1 MEDKADEAS
10 VDRREE
16 KPTSLNEL
24 RELLV
29 GPEQKQIGRL
39 KERLDDPELHAED
52 VSRVLAEA
60 IVLRSSRDD
69 QLPKALEHSVEE
81 SIKASVSR
89 NPKPLVD
96 ALSPVMGP
104 AIGKAIF
111 SAIRR
116 MIQSLNQTVE
126 NNLSLQGLKWRLESF
141 RTKKP
146 FREIVLR
153 HTLVYLVE
161 QVFLIHRNTG
171 AVLQHVVA
179 KEVAE
184 QDPDQVSG
192 MREAIQDYFQDA
204 TGLEHDRALESLRI
218 GDRNLWVEQGVHATL
233 AAVIRENPTIKLQ
246 GVLRETIDTIHFMKS
261 EELES
266 FDGDVSP
273 FEDLKS
279 YLEGC
284 LQSQVKEGRRKI
296 SPLLWLLLGIVV
308 LVITLWVSYS
318 MRDERRWS
326 NYVDRLRSEP
336 GIVITDTE
344 RRSGKYYVFGLRDPL
359 AADPKEMLKQ
369 ENIEPE
375 SVVFQWEAYRALH
388 PEFTITRARKLLQ
401 PPETVTLDLKDG
413 VLYAVGYAPPQ
424 WAVEARKLAIAIPG
438 VFQLNEDKLKDQAQ
452 HPARILA
459 QAKELL
465 EPPSTVSLKLEDN
478 VLYASGSAS
487 HGWIVNT
494 RERSKSLSGIERF
507 QEDNLVDLDQRNV
520 AVLKKSIEGQSLR
533 FGAKSTSTTPE
544 QEDVIRNLAKKI
556 GQIKHSAE
564 ALGKTTRI
572 EIIGHTDSSGNERT
586 NLIVSHK
593 RAQHVMSLLVAEG
606 LQANNFITKGQ
617 GSKEPL
623 REERTQG
630 DKEANRR
637 VTFRVILADK
647 PG

>member
-1 MEDKADEAS
+1 MAKISMEDKADEAS

-16 KPTSLNEL
+16 KPTSLNKL

-29 GPEQKQIGRL
+29 GPEQEQICRL

-60 IVLRSSRDD
+60 IALRSSRDD

-89 NPKPLVD
+89 NPEPLVE
-96 ALSPVMGP
+96 ALFPVMGP

-111 SAIRR
+111 SAISR

-171 AVLQHVVA
+171 TVLQHVVA

-184 QDPDQVSG
+184 RDPDQVSG
-192 MREAIQDYFQDA
+192 MREAIQDYFQDT

-246 GVLRETIDTIHFMKS
+246 GVLRETIDTIHLMKS

-284 LQSQVKEGRRKI
+284 LQS
-296 SPLLWLLLGIVV
+296 
-308 LVITLWVSYS
+308 
-318 MRDERRWS
+318 
-326 NYVDRLRSEP
+326 
-336 GIVITDTE
+336 
-344 RRSGKYYVFGLRDPL
+344 
-359 AADPKEMLKQ
+359 
-369 ENIEPE
+369 
-375 SVVFQWEAYRALH
+375 
-388 PEFTITRARKLLQ
+388 
-401 PPETVTLDLKDG
+401 
-413 VLYAVGYAPPQ
+413 
-424 WAVEARKLAIAIPG
+424 
-438 VFQLNEDKLKDQAQ
+438 
-452 HPARILA
+452 
-459 QAKELL
+459 
-465 EPPSTVSLKLEDN
+465 
-478 VLYASGSAS
+478 
-487 HGWIVNT
+487 
-494 RERSKSLSGIERF
+494 
-507 QEDNLVDLDQRNV
+507 
-520 AVLKKSIEGQSLR
+520 
-533 FGAKSTSTTPE
+533 
-544 QEDVIRNLAKKI
+544 
-556 GQIKHSAE
+556 
-564 ALGKTTRI
+564 
-572 EIIGHTDSSGNERT
+572 
-586 NLIVSHK
+586 
-593 RAQHVMSLLVAEG
+593 
-606 LQANNFITKGQ
+606 
-617 GSKEPL
+617 
-623 REERTQG
+623 
-630 DKEANRR
+630 
-637 VTFRVILADK
+637 
-647 PG
+647 

>member
-1 MEDKADEAS
+1 
-10 VDRREE
+10 
-16 KPTSLNEL
+16 
-24 RELLV
+24 
-29 GPEQKQIGRL
+29 
-39 KERLDDPELHAED
+39 
-52 VSRVLAEA
+52 
-60 IVLRSSRDD
+60 
-69 QLPKALEHSVEE
+69 
-81 SIKASVSR
+81 
-89 NPKPLVD
+89 
-96 ALSPVMGP
+96 
-104 AIGKAIF
+104 
-111 SAIRR
+111 
-116 MIQSLNQTVE
+116 
-126 NNLSLQGLKWRLESF
+126 
-141 RTKKP
+141 
-146 FREIVLR
+146 
-153 HTLVYLVE
+153 
-161 QVFLIHRNTG
+161 
-171 AVLQHVVA
+171 
-179 KEVAE
+179 
-184 QDPDQVSG
+184 
-192 MREAIQDYFQDA
+192 
-204 TGLEHDRALESLRI
+204 
-218 GDRNLWVEQGVHATL
+218 
-233 AAVIRENPTIKLQ
+233 
-246 GVLRETIDTIHFMKS
+246 
-261 EELES
+261 
-266 FDGDVSP
+266 
-273 FEDLKS
+273 
-279 YLEGC
+279 
-284 LQSQVKEGRRKI
+284 
-296 SPLLWLLLGIVV
+296 VV
-308 LVITLWVSYS
+308 LVITLWVSYF

-564 ALGKTTRI
+564 ALGKTARI

-630 DKEANRR
+630 DKEANHS
-637 VTFRVILADK
+637 VTFRVILAEK

>member
-60 IVLRSSRDD
+60 IALRSSRDD

-96 ALSPVMGP
+96 ALFPVMGP

-116 MIQSLNQTVE
+116 MIQSLNQTIE

-192 MREAIQDYFQDA
+192 MREAIQDYFQD
-204 TGLEHDRALESLRI
+204 TSGLEHDRALESLRI

-246 GVLRETIDTIHFMKS
+246 GVLRETIDTIHVMKS

-318 MRDERRWS
+318 MRDQRRWS

-344 RRSGKYYVFGLRDPL
+344 KRSGKYYVFGLWDPL

-375 SVVFQWEAYRALH
+375 IVVFQWEAYRALH

-401 PPETVTLDLKDG
+401 PPETVNLDLKEG

-424 WAVEARKLAIAIPG
+424 WAFEARKLAIAIPG
-438 VFQLNEDKLKDQAQ
+438 VFQFNEEKLKDHAL
-452 HPARILA
+452 HPDRILA

-465 EPPSTVSLKLEDN
+465 EPPSTVSLKVEDN

-487 HGWIVNT
+487 HGWIVYA
-494 RERSKSLSGIERF
+494 RERANSLSGIARF
-507 QEDNLVDLDQRNV
+507 QEDNLVDLDQRNLSR
-520 AVLKKSIEGQSLR
+520 LKESIEGQSLR
-533 FGAKSTSTTPE
+533 FGAKSTRTTSE

-556 GQIKHSAE
+556 RQLKHSAE
-564 ALGKTTRI
+564 ALGKTARI

-606 LQANNFITKGQ
+606 LQANNFITKGE

>member
-1 MEDKADEAS
+1 
-10 VDRREE
+10 
-16 KPTSLNEL
+16 
-24 RELLV
+24 
-29 GPEQKQIGRL
+29 
-39 KERLDDPELHAED
+39 
-52 VSRVLAEA
+52 
-60 IVLRSSRDD
+60 
-69 QLPKALEHSVEE
+69 
-81 SIKASVSR
+81 
-89 NPKPLVD
+89 
-96 ALSPVMGP
+96 
-104 AIGKAIF
+104 
-111 SAIRR
+111 
-116 MIQSLNQTVE
+116 
-126 NNLSLQGLKWRLESF
+126 
-141 RTKKP
+141 
-146 FREIVLR
+146 
-153 HTLVYLVE
+153 
-161 QVFLIHRNTG
+161 
-171 AVLQHVVA
+171 
-179 KEVAE
+179 
-184 QDPDQVSG
+184 
-192 MREAIQDYFQDA
+192 
-204 TGLEHDRALESLRI
+204 
-218 GDRNLWVEQGVHATL
+218 
-233 AAVIRENPTIKLQ
+233 
-246 GVLRETIDTIHFMKS
+246 MKS

-284 LQSQVKEGRRKI
+284 LQSQLKEIKRKT

-308 LVITLWVSYS
+308 LGITLWISYS
-318 MRDERRWS
+318 LRDQRRWS
-326 NYVDRLRSEP
+326 NYVDRLRAEP

-344 RRSGKYYVFGLRDPL
+344 KRSGKYYVFGLRDPL

-401 PPETVTLDLKDG
+401 PPETVNLDLKEG

-438 VFQLNEDKLKDQAQ
+438 IFQFNEEKLKDHAL
-452 HPARILA
+452 HPDRLLA

-465 EPPSTVSLKLEDN
+465 DPPSTVSLKVEDN

-487 HGWIVNT
+487 HGWIVYA
-494 RERSKSLSGIERF
+494 RERANSLSGIDRF
-507 QEDNLVDLDQRNV
+507 QEDNLLDLDQRNLSR
-520 AVLKKSIEGQSLR
+520 LKESIEEQSLR
-533 FGAKSTSTTPE
+533 FGAKSTRTTSE
-544 QEDVIRNLAKKI
+544 QRDAMRNLAKKI
-556 GQIKHSAE
+556 RQLKHSAE
-564 ALGKTTRI
+564 ALGKSARI

-606 LQANNFITKGQ
+606 LQAHNFITKGQ